1 LISLPVSLRASMP
14 VKLLLLGSAAALLGG
29 CAATGL
35 STAVGPSRSAIVREA
50 SIAESGIR
58 LVPVTNAVT
67 QTLLDSGPPAG
78 NFAQTI
84 GNATPVGTVVGVG
97 DVVEV
102 TIWEAPPSLL
112 FGGGMMSTRIGEE
125 IATSRPGVIPETL
138 IGPSGTITVPF
149 AGQVPAAGR
158 SLRSIEQSIVSRLR
172 GKANQPQAIVRIVRN
187 ATANVS
193 VLGEVTTPGRVP
205 LTPKGERLL
214 DVLAAAGGTRQSTER
229 ITLQLSRGDVTSTMP
244 LAAVVQ
250 NPSQNIILQKDDVLT
265 AIFQPFTLSVL
276 GAAGRSEEVRFEGT
290 GLTLAQALGRIGGLQ
305 DMRADPSGVFIFR
318 WETPQQARALGQIV
332 PPEMTRVPVVYQVD
346 LKAPQTYFAAQQF
359 PMKNSDVIFISNSPV
374 TDFQRFV
381 SILSSSVL
389 PGVSVVN
396 TVRTP

>member
-1 LISLPVSLRASMP
+1 MVSLPVPLAAFIQPKR
-14 VKLLLLGSAAALLGG
+14 LLLGFGAALLSG

-50 SIAESGIR
+50 SIAESGIQ

-67 QTLLDSGPPAG
+67 QISLASGPPAG
-78 NFAQTI
+78 DFARTI
-84 GNATPVGTVVGVG
+84 GNATPIGTVVGVG

-112 FGGGMMSTRIGEE
+112 FGGGMMSTRIGED

-193 VLGEVTTPGRVP
+193 VLGEVATSGRVP

-214 DVLAAAGGTRQSTER
+214 DVLAAAGGTRQPAER

-265 AIFQPFTLSVL
+265 AIYQPFTLTVL
-276 GAAGRSEEVRFEGT
+276 GAAGKNEEVRFEGT

-305 DMRADPSGVFIFR
+305 DMRADPRGVFVFR
-318 WETPQQARALGQIV
+318 WETPQQARALSLTV
-332 PPEMTRVPVVYQVD
+332 PPEVARVPVIYQVNLQD
-346 LKAPQTYFAAQQF
+346 PQTLFAAQRF
-359 PMKNSDVIFISNSPV
+359 EMRNSDVVYIANSP
-374 TDFQRFV
+374 TADFQRFV
-381 SILSSSVL
+381 NILASSVL

-396 TVRTP
+396 TVR